1 MKRVFRVALPAF
13 LVVLLN
19 VFAFGVHT
27 AAFAASSGHSMAG
40 MKHTSTSSS
49 CVSLCTTAPIR
60 KEDDIDRNIE
70 EDEDEP
76 LPPFYTLYQQPILSL
91 AKQHSE
97 GARYAVRIEPP
108 PGLPAYIEYAVFR
121 T

>member
-1 MKRVFRVALPAF
+1 MFRIALPAF

-27 AAFAASSGHSMAG
+27 AAFAASSSHSMAG
-40 MKHTSTSSS
+40 MKHASNSAS
-49 CVSLCTTAPIR
+49 CVSLCTTAPVR
-60 KEDDIDRNIE
+60 KEDDIDRSIV

-76 LPPFYTLYQQPILSL
+76 LPPFYTLYQQPLLSL
-91 AKQHSE
+91 TKLHSE
-97 GARYAVRIEPP
+97 EARYALRFEPP
-108 PGLPAYIEYAVFR
+108 PGPPAYIEYSVFR

>member
-76 LPPFYTLYQQPILSL
+76 LPILSL